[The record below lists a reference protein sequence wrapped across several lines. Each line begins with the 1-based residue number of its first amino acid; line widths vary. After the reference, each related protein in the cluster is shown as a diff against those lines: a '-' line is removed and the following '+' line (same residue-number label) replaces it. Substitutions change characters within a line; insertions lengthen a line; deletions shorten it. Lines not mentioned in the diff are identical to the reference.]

1 MMCMHET
8 QGGGEEQDYQS
19 YPTGVCAKEKCMQK
33 GGCNQQLCAIT
44 FFSPTPLAL
53 LDLMLGGRSAAST

>member
-1 MMCMHET
+1 MIIRRSNHFMMYMHET

-44 FFSPTPLAL
+44 FFLRL
-53 LDLMLGGRSAAST
+53 LSLC